1 VVIDMNKNDFNFVK
15 PSDRINSEQIRPGL
29 TYWKDAWRRLKK
41 NTLAM
46 IGLVVIFLVTLF
58 GIFGPFFTPYNDSDQ
73 VIGYTN
79 IPPRISITQ
88 AGDTFFYFNGT
99 QYDLYTVTEKGM
111 LLEKLDESRRDIP
124 NRKFYFIYEGEEITL
139 DYSYK
144 LDPNLADEG
153 IDFSITYK
161 GIEYKEPYGKV
172 SNKMFLWGSDTFGRD
187 VLTRVM
193 YGARISLFI
202 ALIAALVNLFI
213 GVVYGSIS
221 GLEGG
226 TIDNIMMRIIDVINS
241 IPLLLYVILIMVL
254 LDDNSMF
261 TVMLTLGLVYWVG
274 MARLVRGQVLGLKNQ
289 EFVLAARALGVP
301 KRQIIFRHLIPNAI
315 GPIVVSLTMM
325 IPSAIF
331 TEAFLSF
338 IGLGASAPQASWG
351 SLAND
356 AIGVF
361 RSSFYQLLFP
371 AAAIAITI
379 LAFNFFGDGLRS
391 ALDPKL
397 RKG

>member
-1 VVIDMNKNDFNFVK
+1 MNKNDFKFVS
-15 PSDRINSEQIRPGL
+15 PEQRISNEKIRPGL

-41 NTLAM
+41 NILAM
-46 IGLVVIFLVTLF
+46 LGLVVIILVTLF
-58 GIFGPFFTPYNDSDQ
+58 GIFGPFFTPYTYSDQ
-73 VIGYTN
+73 VRGFTN
-79 IPPRISITQ
+79 IPPRISITD
-88 AGDTFFYFNGT
+88 ADGTFFYFNGT

-111 LLEKLDESRRDIP
+111 LLEKLDETRQDIP
-124 NRKFYFIYEGEEITL
+124 DRKFYFDLDGEEVIL

-153 IDFSITYK
+153 IDFSVTYK
-161 GIEYKEPYGKV
+161 GIEYKEAYGTV
-172 SNKMFLWGSDTFGRD
+172 ANRMFPWGSDNFGRD

-213 GVVYGSIS
+213 GVIYGSIS
-221 GLEGG
+221 GMEGG
-226 TIDNIMMRIIDVINS
+226 TVDNVMMRIIDVINS
-241 IPLLLYVILIMVL
+241 IPLLLYVILIMVI

-261 TVMLTLGLVYWVG
+261 TVILTLGLVYWVG

-301 KRQIIFRHLIPNAI
+301 KRQIIFRHLIPNAL
-315 GPIVVSLTMM
+315 GPIIVSLTMM

-338 IGLGASAPQASWG
+338 IGLGASAPQSSWG

-371 AAAIAITI
+371 AGAIAITI

>member
-1 VVIDMNKNDFNFVK
+1 MKKSDFNYVSAEAK
-15 PSDRINSEQIRPGL
+15 LSNEQIRPGL

-41 NTLAM
+41 NVLAM
-46 IGLVVIFLVTLF
+46 MGLVVIILITLF
-58 GIFGPFFTPYNDSDQ
+58 GVFGPFFTPFSDSDQ
-73 VIGYTN
+73 VVGFTN
-79 IPPRISITQ
+79 IPPRISITK

-99 QYDLYTVTEKGM
+99 QYTLYTVTEKGL
-111 LLEKLDESRRDIP
+111 LLEKLDETRRDIP
-124 NRKFYFIYEGEEITL
+124 NQKFYFDYNGEEITL

-144 LDPNLADEG
+144 LRPELAFEG
-153 IDFSITYK
+153 INFSITYQ
-161 GIEYKEPYGKV
+161 GVEYKEAYGKV
-172 SNKMFLWGSDTFGRD
+172 ANQMFIWGSDTLGRD

-213 GVVYGSIS
+213 GVLYGSIS

-226 TIDNIMMRIIDVINS
+226 TVDNIMMRIIDVINS
-241 IPLLLYVILIMVL
+241 IPLLLYVILIMVI

-261 TVMLTLGLVYWVG
+261 TVMLTLGLVYWVS

-301 KRQIIFRHLIPNAI
+301 KRQIIFRHLIPNAL

-356 AIGVF
+356 AVEVF

-371 AAAIAITI
+371 AAAIAVTI

>member
-1 VVIDMNKNDFNFVK
+1 MNSSFRVLDQSEKI
-15 PSDRINSEQIRPGL
+15 SSEQIRPGL

-41 NTLAM
+41 NKLAM
-46 IGLVVIFLVTLF
+46 IGLVIIVLMTLF
-58 GIFGPFFTPYNDSDQ
+58 AIFGPLFSPYSYSDQ
-73 VIGYTN
+73 IVGYAN
-79 IPPRISITQ
+79 IPPRIEIMK
-88 AGDTFFYFNGT
+88 AGDEYFYFNST
-99 QYDLYTVTEKGM
+99 QYNLYTSTANGR
-111 LLEKLDESRRDIP
+111 LTAKLKEDSRDLI
-124 NRKFYFIYEGEEITL
+124 NNKFYFTYGDELVTL

-144 LDPNLADEG
+144 VRADLQDEG
-153 IDFSITYK
+153 IEYSIIFR
-161 GIEYKEPYGKV
+161 GIEYKVPEGMV
-172 SNKMFLWGSDTFGRD
+172 SNKLFPWGSDEFGRD

-202 ALIAALVNLFI
+202 ALVAALVNLII
-213 GVVYGSIS
+213 GVIYGSIS

-226 TIDNIMMRIIDVINS
+226 AVDDIMMRILDVINS
-241 IPLLLYVILIMVL
+241 IPLLLYVILIMVI

-261 TVMLTLGLVYWVG
+261 TVILTLGLVYWVG

-289 EFVLAARALGVP
+289 EFVLAARALGVS
-301 KRQIIFRHLIPNAI
+301 KFKIILKHLIPNAL
-315 GPIVVSLTMM
+315 GPIIVSITMM

-338 IGLGASAPQASWG
+338 IGLGASAPQSSWG
-351 SLAND
+351 TLAN
-356 AIGVF
+356 AAVAVF
-361 RSSFYQLLFP
+361 RSSFYQLVFP
-371 AAAIAITI
+371 ATAIAVTI

>member
-1 VVIDMNKNDFNFVK
+1 MNKTDFKFVN
-15 PSDRINSEQIRPGL
+15 PEDRINNEQIRPGL

-46 IGLVVIFLVTLF
+46 IGLVVIFLITLF
-58 GIFGPFFTPYNDSDQ
+58 GVFGPFFTPFSDSDQ
-73 VIGYTN
+73 VVGFAN
-79 IPPRISITQ
+79 IPPRFEITQ

-99 QYDLYTVTEKGM
+99 QYNLFTVTEKGM
-111 LLEKLDESRRDIP
+111 LLEKLPEIKSLRDIV
-124 NRKFYFIYEGEEITL
+124 NRKFYFDYEGEQIIL

-144 LDPNLADEG
+144 VNPDLADEG
-153 IDFSITYK
+153 INFSITYK
-161 GIEYKEPYGKV
+161 GIEYKEAYGTV

-213 GVVYGSIS
+213 GVIYGSIS

-226 TIDNIMMRIIDVINS
+226 VVDDIMMRVIDVINS
-241 IPLLLYVILIMVL
+241 IPLLLYVILIMVI

-301 KRQIIFRHLIPNAI
+301 KRQIIFKHLIPNAL

-356 AIGVF
+356 AVKVF

-371 AAAIAITI
+371 AGAIAITI

>member
-1 VVIDMNKNDFNFVK
+1 MDRQIFNILGTDEK
-15 PSDRINSEQIRPGL
+15 ISSEQIRPGL

-41 NTLAM
+41 NKLAM
-46 IGLVVIFLVTLF
+46 VGLVVIVLVTLF
-58 GIFGPFFTPYNDSDQ
+58 AIIGPWLTPYSYSDQ
-73 VIGYTN
+73 VVGFSN
-79 IPPRISITQ
+79 IPPRFELIDADGTY
-88 AGDTFFYFNGT
+88 FYFNGS
-99 QYDLYTVTEKGM
+99 QYDLYSSTKDGR
-111 LLEKLDESRRDIP
+111 LLEKLDESSRDIV
-124 NRKFYFIYEGEEITL
+124 NQKFYFDLDGETVTL

-144 LDPNLADEG
+144 LRPELADEG
-153 IDFSITYK
+153 IDYSISFR
-161 GIEYKEPYGKV
+161 GVEYKEPMGTV
-172 SNKMFLWGSDTFGRD
+172 GNKLFPWGSDEFGRD

-193 YGARISLFI
+193 YGARISLLI

-213 GVVYGSIS
+213 GVIYGSLS
-221 GLEGG
+221 GLYGG
-226 TIDNIMMRIIDVINS
+226 TVDNIMMRILDVIDS

-261 TVMLTLGLVYWVG
+261 TVILTLGLVYWVR

-289 EFVLAARALGVP
+289 EFVLAARSLGVSQN
-301 KRQIIFRHLIPNAI
+301 KIILKHLIPNAL
-315 GPIVVSLTMM
+315 GPIIVSITMM

-338 IGLGASAPQASWG
+338 IGLGASAPQSSWG
-351 SLAND
+351 TLAN
-356 AIGVF
+356 AAVAVF
-361 RSSFYQLLFP
+361 RSSFYQLVFP
-371 AAAIAITI
+371 ASAIAVTI